1 MNLAVNSEDETR
13 VKIAESI
20 KEQLEDAGIKIYIN
34 KVSLSTY
41 NSYLKNKD
49 YDIILTGMYNSYS
62 PDLNTLYAENNL
74 ANYKN

>member
-1 MNLAVNSEDETR
+1 MEIKLWQMAKDGKYIELNLAVNSEDETR

-41 NSYLKNKD
+41 NSYLK
-49 YDIILTGMYNSYS
+49 IRIMILFNW
-62 PDLNTLYAENNL
+62 NVQFI
-74 ANYKN
+74 